1 MSEINNLT
9 VNIYRDGFVESSHEV
24 CVYSNSKISN
34 DYFFPRSAVKP
45 MQVMPLLIEASK
57 QNVEFNL
64 KEIALFASSHS
75 GQSEHTDFIDSVA
88 NKFFINLENLEC
100 GPQRPFHE
108 ETADLLVR
116 QGKNFTN
123 LHNNCSGKH
132 LSMLIFSK
140 LLGEDQ
146 NEYCQLSHKTQE
158 VIKNYFIEIFDTK
171 DIGFGIDGCGLPAIK
186 LKVSNFL
193 NSIQKMQDSN
203 NSKIWNNVFKAYMQ
217 YPIIIGGEQRT
228 DTNIIINSKQD
239 LMAKSGAEGVLF
251 VSNNNES
258 LVFNCRDGSKRGVDL
273 AATSYLHKIGW
284 ISKEPY
290 KYIESTLIFNKQN
303 IRAVEIEV
311 V

>member
-108 ETADLLVR
+108 ETADLLIR

-228 DTNIIINSKQD
+228 DTNIIINSKQG

-258 LVFNCRDGSKRGVDL
+258 LVFNCKDGSKRGVDL

>member
-108 ETADLLVR
+108 ETADLLIR

-146 NEYCQLSHKTQE
+146 NEYYQLSHKTQE

>member
-24 CVYSNSKISN
+24 SFYSNFKSSN

-75 GQSEHTDFIDSVA
+75 GQNEHTDFLQTVA
-88 NKFFINLENLEC
+88 NKYEISLDNLEC

-108 ETADLLVR
+108 ETADSIIR
-116 QGKNFTN
+116 KGDNFTN

-132 LSMLIFSK
+132 LSMLIFAK
-140 LLGEDQ
+140 ILGEDP
-146 NEYCQLSHKTQE
+146 NRYCQLTHKTQE
-158 VIKNYFIEIFDTK
+158 IIKDYFIRIFDTN

-193 NSIQKMQDSN
+193 QSIHTMLNSSH
-203 NSKIWNNVFKAYMQ
+203 SEVWNNVFSAYMQ

-228 DTNIIINSKQD
+228 DTNIITNSKHN

-251 VSNNNES
+251 VSDNNES
-258 LVFNCRDGSKRGVDL
+258 LVFNCKDGSKRGVDL
-273 AATSYLHKIGW
+273 AATYYLYKIGW

-290 KYIESTLIFNKQN
+290 KYIENTLIFNKQN

>member
-1 MSEINNLT
+1 MSEINNLS

-24 CVYSNSKISN
+24 SVYSNAIKSD

-45 MQVMPLLIEASK
+45 MQVMPLLIEASM
-57 QNVEFNL
+57 QNIEFNL

-75 GQSEHTDFIDSVA
+75 GQSLHTEFLMNVA
-88 NKFFINLENLEC
+88 DKFEINLNNLVC

-108 ETADLLVR
+108 ETADSIIR
-116 QGKNFTN
+116 QGSNFTE

-140 LLGEDQ
+140 ILGVEQ
-146 NEYCQLSHKTQE
+146 NEYCQLTHKTQE
-158 VIKNYFIEIFDTK
+158 IIKNYFIEIFDTN

-193 NSIQKMQDSN
+193 KSIKNMQD
-203 NSKIWNNVFKAYMQ
+203 NSSFEAWNNVFSAYMK
-217 YPIIIGGEQRT
+217 YPTIIGGENRT
-228 DTNIIINSKQD
+228 DTNIIINSKRN
-239 LMAKSGAEGVLF
+239 LLAKSGAEGVLF
-251 VSNNNES
+251 VSDNNES
-258 LVFNCRDGSKRGVDL
+258 FVFNCRDGSKRGVDL
-273 AATSYLHKIGW
+273 AATFYLYKIGW
-284 ISKEPY
+284 ISKEAY

-303 IRAVEIEV
+303 IRAVDVEV

>member
-45 MQVMPLLIEASK
+45 MQVMPLLIEASE

-108 ETADLLVR
+108 ETADLLIR

-193 NSIQKMQDSN
+193 NSIHKMQDSN

>member
-24 CVYSNSKISN
+24 SFYSNSKISN

-75 GQSEHTDFIDSVA
+75 GQREHTDFIDSVA
-88 NKFFINLENLEC
+88 NKFLINLENLEC

-108 ETADLLVR
+108 ETADLLIR

-203 NSKIWNNVFKAYMQ
+203 KSKIWNNVCKAYMQ

-251 VSNNNES
+251 VSNTYES
-258 LVFNCRDGSKRGVDL
+258 LVFNCRYGSKRGVDL

>member
-1 MSEINNLT
+1 MSKINNLT

-75 GQSEHTDFIDSVA
+75 GQREHTDFIDRVA

-100 GPQRPFHE
+100 GPQRPYHE
-108 ETADLLVR
+108 ETADLLIR

-193 NSIQKMQDSN
+193 NSIQKMQDSD

-217 YPIIIGGEQRT
+217 YPIIIGGEHRT

>member
-108 ETADLLVR
+108 ETADLLIR

-193 NSIQKMQDSN
+193 NSIHKMQDSN

>member
-9 VNIYRDGFVESSHEV
+9 VNIYRDGFIESSHEV

-57 QNVEFNL
+57 QNIEFNL

-75 GQSEHTDFIDSVA
+75 GQREHTEFIDGVA

-100 GPQRPFHE
+100 GPQRPFHQ
-108 ETADLLVR
+108 ETADLLIR
-116 QGKNFTN
+116 QGNNFTN

-158 VIKNYFIEIFDTK
+158 VIKDYFIEIFDTK

-228 DTNIIINSKQD
+228 DTNIIINSKLD

-251 VSNNNES
+251 VTNNNES

>member
-64 KEIALFASSHS
+64 KEIALFSSSHS
-75 GQSEHTDFIDSVA
+75 GQREHTDFIDSVA
-88 NKFFINLENLEC
+88 NKFLINLENLEC

-108 ETADLLVR
+108 ETADLLIR